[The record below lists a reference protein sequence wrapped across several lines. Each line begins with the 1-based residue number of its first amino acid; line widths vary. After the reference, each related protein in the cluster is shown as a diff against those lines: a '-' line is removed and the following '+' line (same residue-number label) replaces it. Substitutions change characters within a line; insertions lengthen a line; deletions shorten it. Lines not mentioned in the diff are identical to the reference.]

1 MKPCSLYNYEHDKP
15 FIIEHVA
22 SMRQTI
28 LYKGFSIYR
37 GGNEKTTI
45 SNNTDLSGVRQ
56 SFVKIK

>member
-45 SNNTDLSGVRQ
+45 LNNKGLSGVRHLL
-56 SFVKIK
+56 